1 MISIKDVKK
10 KFTGAGGVDAL
21 TGVTANVSDGSIFG
35 LIGSNGSGKSTL
47 MRIMCGIFRA
57 DSGDVL
63 YDGVPIYE
71 NYALKQRIVY
81 LSDEQYFLPH
91 ATLSDMRA
99 FYRSAYDTFDDQLYM
114 KMTETFGLDRDR
126 KINTFSKGMQKQ
138 SALLLGL
145 SVRPKYILCDE
156 TFDGIDPVMRQ
167 IVRRMIAD
175 DVAESG
181 LTAVISTH
189 NLRELEDLT
198 DHICLLHRGAVMLDR
213 ELDDMKLTIHKVQ
226 AVFDNDDAGA
236 GALRALDIVSH
247 EAQGRL
253 QTFVCRGSEEEIN
266 SALAA
271 ASPIYSEIIPL
282 TLEEIFISEMEGI
295 GYDAKNIIQ

>member
-1 MISIKDVKK
+1 MIAVNDIKKS
-10 KFTGAGGVDAL
+10 FGGVNAL
-21 TGVTANVSDGSIFG
+21 GGVTTTVSDGSIFG

-47 MRIMCGIFRA
+47 MRIMSGIFVPDA
-57 DSGDVL
+57 GDVR
-63 YDGVPIYE
+63 YDGEPVYE
-71 NYALKQRIVY
+71 NYDLKQRVVY

-99 FYRSAYDTFDDQLYM
+99 FYRSVYDTFDDERFT
-114 KMTETFGLDRDR
+114 KMTDMFGLDRDR

-138 SALLLGL
+138 SSLLLGL
-145 SVRPKYILCDE
+145 SVRPKYLLCDE

-167 IVRRMIAD
+167 LVRRMIAD
-175 DVAESG
+175 DVAENG

-198 DHICLLHRGAVMLDR
+198 DHICLLHRGKIMLDR

-226 AVFDNDDAGA
+226 AVFEGDPAE
-236 GALRALDIVSH
+236 ALSSLDIISH
-247 EAQGRL
+247 ETHGRL
-253 QTFVCRGSEEEIN
+253 HTFVCRGGEDEIN
-266 SALAA
+266 GAIGA

-282 TLEEIFISEMEGI
+282 TLEEIFISEMEDI
-295 GYDAKNIIQ
+295 GYDAKSIIE

>member
-1 MISIKDVKK
+1 MIAINDITKNFGGKN
-10 KFTGAGGVDAL
+10 GVDAL
-21 TGVTANVSDGSIFG
+21 RGITTGVSDGSIFG

-47 MRIMCGIFRA
+47 MRIMCGIYTPDA
-57 DSGDVL
+57 GTVL
-63 YDGVPIYE
+63 YDGQPVYE
-71 NYALKQRIVY
+71 NYDVKQKVVY

-99 FYRSAYDTFDDQLYM
+99 FYKSVYNTFDDGLYT
-114 KMTETFGLDRDR
+114 KMTEMFGLDRDR

-138 SALLLGL
+138 SSLLLGL
-145 SVRPKYILCDE
+145 SVRPKYLLCDE

-167 IVRRMIAD
+167 LVRRMIAE
-175 DVAESG
+175 DVAENG

-198 DHICLLHRGAVMLDR
+198 DHICLLHRGSVLLDR

-226 AVFDNDDAGA
+226 AVFPEDADGDPIPA
-236 GALRALDIVSH
+236 SLDIVSH
-247 EAQGRL
+247 EQNGRL
-253 QTFVCRGSEEEIN
+253 HTLVCRGSEDGIE
-266 SALAA
+266 AA
-271 ASPIYSEIIPL
+271 IASASPVYSEIIPL

-295 GYDAKNIIQ
+295 GYDAKNILQ